1 MSRTNKDVDS
11 KVESGGTCHNNGCGQ
26 QNIDNSDTNYNSQ
39 SSGSSFG
46 NNSGTINNTTN
57 YYGNVGDFHL
67 LLSVIKQQQ
76 EQIDRLTSLL
86 EKTNI
91 LALEAINK
99 TTAANKSL
107 LDLQRKG

>member
-11 KVESGGTCHNNGCGQ
+11 KVESGGAC
-26 QNIDNSDTNYNSQ
+26 YN
-39 SSGSSFG
+39 

-86 EKTNI
+86 ENI
-91 LALEAINK
+91 LALGAINK
-99 TTAANKSL
+99 TTEANKRL

>member
-11 KVESGGTCHNNGCGQ
+11 KVESGGAC
-26 QNIDNSDTNYNSQ
+26 YN
-39 SSGSSFG
+39 

-91 LALEAINK
+91 LALGAINK
-99 TTAANKSL
+99 TTEANKRL
-107 LDLQRKG
+107 LDLHRKR